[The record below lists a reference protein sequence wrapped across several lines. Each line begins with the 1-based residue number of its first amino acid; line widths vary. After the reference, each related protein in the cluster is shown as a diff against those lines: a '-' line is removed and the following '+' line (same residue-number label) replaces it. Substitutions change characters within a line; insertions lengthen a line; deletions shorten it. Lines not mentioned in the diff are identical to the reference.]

1 MCVYFLYVSAADPE
15 LLGDLQVADEI
26 LAVNGE
32 DFREMTHYEAW
43 NKLKDM
49 PHGLLIITVNRNLR
63 T

>member
-1 MCVYFLYVSAADPE
+1 MCIVRMSAADPE

-32 DFREMTHYEAW
+32 DFRQLTHYEAW
-43 NKLKDM
+43 NRLKAM
-49 PHGLLIITVNRNLR
+49 PDGPLIITVSRKLR